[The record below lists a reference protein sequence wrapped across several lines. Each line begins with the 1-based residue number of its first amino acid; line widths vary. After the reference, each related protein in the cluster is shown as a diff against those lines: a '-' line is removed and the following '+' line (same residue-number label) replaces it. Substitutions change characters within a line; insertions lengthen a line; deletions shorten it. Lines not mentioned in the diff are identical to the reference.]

1 METISVGKYH
11 DNDVQCRSMSK
22 LLNTSVQC
30 SDPARNSAT
39 LLFMFLCKPRNKYLH
54 NSPLFYFLPPPSG
67 PGLYLKPQ
75 IRGKEKLSEIV
86 KPFKHNNLNLKT

>member
-30 SDPARNSAT
+30 SDPARNSAI
-39 LLFMFLCKPRNKYLH
+39 MFLCKPRNKYLH
-54 NSPLFYFLPPPSG
+54 NSPLLYFLPPPPG
-67 PGLYLKPQ
+67 PGLNVKPQ
-75 IRGKEKLSEIV
+75 IRVKEKLSEIV